1 MKQVPGFD
9 LFIDDDL
16 VCYRYKMNSKG
27 VRSDR
32 LSKAPIISDGKGY
45 LIVPCRNDENKP
57 VNLFYHRAVALAFI
71 SNPEGKPTVDH
82 IDRNPLNCV
91 VSNLRWAD
99 YCEQNSNT
107 SRADRSVER
116 FGVHSTDSSY
126 SKIASSAY
134 FNEHREA
141 VRLRHNEYYNKNKEA
156 ILARHAAYR
165 EANRDT
171 INERRRISR
180 RRAKEQSNA

>member
-16 VCYRYKMNSKG
+16 VCYRYKMNSKS

-32 LSKAPIISDGKGY
+32 LSQAPIISDGKGY

-71 SNPEGKPTVDH
+71 PNPEGKPTVDH
-82 IDRNPLNCV
+82 IDRNPLNCT

-99 YCEQNSNT
+99 YCEQNRNT

-126 SKIASSAY
+126 SKISSSAY
-134 FNEHREA
+134 FKEHKDA
-141 VRLRHNEYYNKNKEA
+141 VLLRHREYYNKNKEA

-171 INERRRISR
+171 INERRRMSR